1 MQEGIEWFMT
11 CRQIGGEYAGGHG
24 GSTQVELDTS
34 SMKGFEVFR
43 ESTSATVTD
52 DLIDEYLCDT

>member
-1 MQEGIEWFMT
+1 MT

-43 ESTSATVTD
+43 ESTSTTVTD